1 VNPPQIKLPPRI
13 VPNRK
18 QLDDR
23 FPVLGFTIF
32 YDSPAFLEVLL
43 ATRKDLFDPANTGR
57 RTPATFYS
65 SRQDSRLIPIQGGTA
80 VYLAPIAVL
89 RGFAQGTPRP
99 SEIYYTVIAYPDA
112 QGTHGS
118 FAQPPETL
126 PASAP
131 SVAISQ
137 HFGSDGFGDL
147 LGMNPDKLRRFQ
159 PAVAQSWSLGVNRIS
174 PEEDRAEGEDGST
187 APPPVP
193 SPAPAQSRAST
204 LSSYEDG
211 YSRQGPDTPERCDP
225 PIRVQQFAADPSYDD
240 GYSGDPPQHADL
252 NFAAAQQTSF
262 RPQDSEPAVLE
273 DGDDD
278 DDRYSSGRYRVANG
292 RGDGGGSDD
301 SSYRVSRSSA
311 LARDDDDDDN
321 PSGGS
326 YRLVGGDGG
335 GSGDGARFYASKS
348 SAVFSEKDTN
358 GGGTQERTSASRM
371 AAATVYGD
379 EADQWHESESGSEQH
394 EAAYCE
400 PAYQSLSA
408 PALSAPVSGPATAP
422 AAPLTIEAKRD
433 LIGKL
438 GEYSAVD
445 ADGAYNG
452 VLGPEHPAYRH
463 YHLGLSFGVGP
474 FNQERGDLGRLLDVM
489 RQRDPAKFTEVFG
502 READALLQIT
512 NATGGSSA
520 GPADGRSPR
529 LQKVAGSD
537 LWEEP
542 WLTRFREAGCHK
554 PFQSVQNQVAATLF
568 LDPMLRFA
576 QWMGLNTERA
586 LAILVDR
593 AADLGIAPAQEWV
606 ANSAGPLQTAP
617 QRHPALAALGFDSIR
632 AFQNAHPGTETNG
645 QWGPLTHAAAVAAL
659 RDHGASPVPLPTTD
673 QMLDA
678 LVRRSART
686 PGFHRIRA
694 LRNDARFADTPFR
707 LGQERQ

>member
-1 VNPPQIKLPPRI
+1 MLYTDTQGTTDAALNPPQVKLPPRA

-23 FPVLGFTIF
+23 FPVFGLTIF

-43 ATRKDLFDPANTGR
+43 TTRKDLFDPANAAR

-80 VYLAPIAVL
+80 VYLAPTAVL
-89 RGFAQGTPRP
+89 RGFALGTPRP

-112 QGTHGS
+112 QGTHGV

-126 PASAP
+126 PTSAP

-147 LGMNPDKLRRFQ
+147 LGMSPDKLRRFQ
-159 PAVAQSWSLGVNRIS
+159 PAAAAQSWSLGAAQIS
-174 PEEDRAEGEDGST
+174 PEEDRGEGEDGTT
-187 APPPVP
+187 APPP
-193 SPAPAQSRAST
+193 APVQSRASA
-204 LSSYEDG
+204 LSSYD
-211 YSRQGPDTPERCDP
+211 SPHSCDP
-225 PIRVQQFAADPSYDD
+225 PMHAQQFSAQQFAADPGYDD
-240 GYSGDPPQHADL
+240 GYTGDLPPRADL

-262 RPQDSEPAVLE
+262 RPQDPEPAVLE

-278 DDRYSSGRYRVANG
+278 DRYTSAR
-292 RGDGGGSDD
+292 DD

-311 LARDDDDDDN
+311 LARDGDDDDDDN
-321 PSGGS
+321 RFGNS
-326 YRLVGGDGG
+326 YRVGNGG

-348 SAVFSEKDTN
+348 SA
-358 GGGTQERTSASRM
+358 
-371 AAATVYGD
+371 AAAGYGD
-379 EADQWHESESGSEQH
+379 EADQHEYESGSGQH
-394 EAAYCE
+394 EAGYRE

-408 PALSAPVSGPATAP
+408 PMTGPAAGPVTAP
-422 AAPLTIEAKRD
+422 AVPLTIEAKRD
-433 LIGKL
+433 LLGKL

-452 VLGPEHPAYRH
+452 VFGPEHPAYHH
-463 YHLGLSFGVGP
+463 YHLGLSFGIGP
-474 FNQERGDLGRLLDVM
+474 FNQERGDLGRLLEVM
-489 RQRDPAKFTEVFG
+489 RQRDAAKFTEIFG
-502 READALLQIT
+502 RDADALLQML
-512 NATGGSSA
+512 NATGAPSA
-520 GPADGRSPR
+520 GSADGRSSR
-529 LQKVAGSD
+529 VQKVGGAD

-542 WLTRFREAGCHK
+542 WLTRFRECGCHK
-554 PFQSVQNQVAATLF
+554 PFQSAQNQAAAALF

-593 AADLGIAPAQEWV
+593 AADLGLAPAQEWV

-632 AFQNAHPGTETNG
+632 AFQNTHPGTETNG

-659 RDHGASPVPLPTTD
+659 RAHGASPVPLPTTD

-694 LRNDARFADTPFR
+694 LRNDTRFSDTPFQ